1 MRVRLLLLLLMA
13 ATPAFADQSADKNE
27 EVRASADEKEI
38 LRLTEV
44 INAAWL
50 KHDVATISLLIADDM
65 QAWSFK
71 GAQRGKAELLRSVEK
86 SEESNT
92 KVEDPM
98 VRVFG
103 DAAVYTAR
111 ITDTGKHPNGGAF
124 SVTSTVTTVWV
135 RRAGKWQV
143 IAEHQ
148 SVVQK

>member
-1 MRVRLLLLLLMA
+1 MA

-27 EVRASADEKEI
+27 VLRASADEKEI

-50 KHDVATISLLIADDM
+50 KHDVATISPLIADDM

-71 GAQRGKAELLRSVEK
+71 GARRGKAELLRSVEK
-86 SEESNT
+86 SEESDT

-103 DAAVYTAR
+103 EAAVYTAR
-111 ITDTGKHPNGGAF
+111 ITDTGKHPNGEAF
-124 SVTSTVTTVWV
+124 SVASTVTMVWV

-143 IAEHQ
+143 VAEHQ

>member
-1 MRVRLLLLLLMA
+1 MA
-13 ATPAFADQSADKNE
+13 ATPAFSDQSADKNE

-50 KHDVATISLLIADDM
+50 KHDVATISPLIADDM

-71 GAQRGKAELLRSVEK
+71 GARRGKAELLRSVEK
-86 SEESNT
+86 SEESDT

-111 ITDTGKHPNGGAF
+111 ITDTGKHANGEAF
-124 SVTSTVTTVWV
+124 SVTSTVTTVLV

-143 IAEHQ
+143 VTEHQ